1 MDDVT
6 PDWSMAGPDLQAL
19 IDSLPVGILHWD
31 RRRTPF
37 YVSNRAM
44 RELMGAPAD
53 GPFPVRGSGIS
64 GMVEADR
71 DRIADALRRGEA
83 FEGVV
88 TTSTPGG
95 TKRQL
100 HLRVQGT
107 ADLGWS
113 RATPAESDAHAPIEQ
128 SARRERFAPLFEHS
142 LVAMFLLD
150 PGGLV
155 LTANPAAARLLGR
168 DSVSELLSRR
178 FDVGQFLPD
187 ERLRA
192 ALLAELRTRGFVAGR
207 EVPLTRADGS
217 QAWVRL
223 DLAVNPDD
231 GFIEMV
237 ATDIDE
243 ERAATGALRD
253 SERRYRGIFENAVV
267 GVIQMTRDCEI
278 LTANR
283 YAARLFGYES
293 VEAFAERWRGEH
305 ASTCDEFRQRMA
317 TLDASTRESVSEH
330 ELLGGTAIRWVR
342 VLQHLDVEA
351 GTVDAFVV
359 DITAE
364 KEAQAERERLIREL
378 GLRATERRQLVRRLL
393 SAGEE
398 ERREVAH
405 EIHDGPVQLLAGSLM
420 FLTSAQ
426 QEREQQRI
434 ETADDYVERGT
445 TYLRTALVEL
455 RRVMA
460 HLRPAVLDD
469 LGLTSAIASAGEA
482 ALAPYGMSLRVEEL
496 GAPGG
501 LDSATEMVLFRVAQE
516 GTTNAGK
523 HSHGAHVGITLDYR
537 DPERLRLVVSDD
549 GEGFDSESAF
559 ASADGHHLG
568 LLGLKERV
576 DLVGGTFGIESSPEH
591 GTTITVDVPRH
602 VDGEVEIEPD

>member
-1 MDDVT
+1 MDEVT
-6 PDWSMAGPDLQAL
+6 LDWSITGPDLQAL
-19 IDSLPVGILHWD
+19 LDSLPTGILHWD
-31 RRRTPF
+31 RRRSPF

-53 GPFPVRGSGIS
+53 GPFPVRGSGFG

-71 DRIADALRRGEA
+71 NRIAEALRRGDA
-83 FEGVV
+83 FDGVV
-88 TTSTPGG
+88 TTATPGG
-95 TKRQL
+95 TKREL
-100 HLRVQGT
+100 HLRVQGN

-113 RATPAESDAHAPIEQ
+113 LATLASEAPARFEQ
-128 SARRERFAPLFEHS
+128 SVRRERFTPLFEHS

-150 PGGLV
+150 HTGLV
-155 LTANPAAARLLGR
+155 LTANPAAAKLLGR
-168 DSVSELLSRR
+168 ASVTELLSHR
-178 FDVGQFLPD
+178 FDVRQFMPD
-187 ERLRA
+187 DALRT
-192 ALLAELRTRGFVAGR
+192 ALLDELGERGFVAGR
-207 EVPLTRADGS
+207 EVPLTRTDGS
-217 QAWVRL
+217 EAWVRL

-243 ERAATGALRD
+243 ERAATEALRD

-267 GVIQMTRDCEI
+267 GVIQMTPECEI

-283 YAARLFGYES
+283 YAARLFGYQS
-293 VEAFAERWRGEH
+293 VEALARGWRGEH
-305 ASTCDEFRQRMA
+305 PTTCDELRQRIA
-317 TLDASTRESVSEH
+317 ELGAGQQESVSEH
-330 ELLGGTAIRWVR
+330 DVHSTGGTTRWVR

-351 GTVDAFVV
+351 GIVDAFVV
-359 DITAE
+359 DITAQR
-364 KEAQAERERLIREL
+364 EAQAERERLIREL

-398 ERREVAH
+398 ERRQVAH

-426 QEREQQRI
+426 QEREQKRT

-469 LGLTSAIASAGEA
+469 LGLTSAITSAGEA
-482 ALAPYGMSLRVEEL
+482 ALAPYRMRVRVEEL
-496 GAPGG
+496 GAPGP
-501 LDSATEMVLFRVAQE
+501 LDAATEMVLFRVAQE
-516 GTTNAGK
+516 ATTNAGK
-523 HSHGAHVGITLDYR
+523 HSHGTHVGVTLDYS

-549 GEGFDSESAF
+549 GEGFDSEAAF
-559 ASADGHHLG
+559 TSADGHHLG

-576 DLVGGTFGIESSPEH
+576 DLVGGSFRIESSAR
-591 GTTITVDVPRH
+591 GTAITVDVPRH
-602 VDGEVEIEPD
+602 ADSGLDVGAD